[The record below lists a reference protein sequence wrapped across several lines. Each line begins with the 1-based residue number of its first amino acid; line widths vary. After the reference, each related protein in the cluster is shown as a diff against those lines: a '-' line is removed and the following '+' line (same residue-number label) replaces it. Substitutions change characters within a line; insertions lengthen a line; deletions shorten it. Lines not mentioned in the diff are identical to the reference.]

1 VPDPGL
7 DPGHRDP
14 AVTRGGDDL
23 PVILLVGDDD
33 ATRSPLLSAV
43 DRRYGHDYDV
53 TAEPSAADAMRRL
66 EDLRDAG
73 RPVAMIIADQ
83 WMPGETGASFLARSR
98 RLHPTSQRLLVT
110 DWADWSATAR
120 TNRGARRRPQP
131 MGCPADG
138 LAAPEVARDA
148 HGFILTGEQ
157 RPDAADG
164 LGLSSTMPGVF
175 AAGDVRL
182 NPVKRVAAA
191 VGDGSTAIRQIHE
204 YRVQRLQRSPV
215 S

>member
-1 VPDPGL
+1 VAVAVTEQAQSSPPNNRKLVRIGALAGALAGVGRRDGRRRRPGRGR
-7 DPGHRDP
+7 GHRDRAAP
-14 AVTRGGDDL
+14 RTGWL
-23 PVILLVGDDD
+23 P
-33 ATRSPLLSAV
+33 
-43 DRRYGHDYDV
+43 
-53 TAEPSAADAMRRL
+53 
-66 EDLRDAG
+66 
-73 RPVAMIIADQ
+73 
-83 WMPGETGASFLARSR
+83 
-98 RLHPTSQRLLVT
+98 
-110 DWADWSATAR
+110 
-120 TNRGARRRPQP
+120 
-131 MGCPADG
+131 
-138 LAAPEVARDA
+138 PEVARDA

-157 RPDAADG
+157 RPDATDG